1 MQIIERANGAVVEV
15 VENDYTVFCAEYDC
29 NGFVFC
35 SVSSEENGVED
46 EYTVEFS
53 GNWLSLTK
61 EQKIDVCRK

>member
-15 VENDYTVFCAEYDC
+15 VENEYVVFCAEYDS

-53 GNWLSLTK
+53 GDWFFMTK
-61 EQKIDVCRK
+61 EQKIDACKK